1 MPWPCFSS
9 WLHEGHPVGVQ
20 EEAGWGWGGPK
31 GWLIVC
37 WVVIDLCCLCL
48 IESLSCIVVCHM
60 LWLSSLVLFAMALL
74 LLSLVIHRVCCL
86 ALPSGSAALIL
97 VMPCSQYQFYFSC
110 LSLKKTMV
118 MLANP
123 QVLDPWQVTVTL
135 QENLQPVDMV
145 YTHNYHRYGV
155 MGHRYRFGK
164 PYPRVTPS
172 KKWLFCKWLWEIQS
186 IVRIW
191 RHF

>member
-1 MPWPCFSS
+1 
-9 WLHEGHPVGVQ
+9 
-20 EEAGWGWGGPK
+20 
-31 GWLIVC
+31 
-37 WVVIDLCCLCL
+37 
-48 IESLSCIVVCHM
+48 
-60 LWLSSLVLFAMALL
+60 
-74 LLSLVIHRVCCL
+74 
-86 ALPSGSAALIL
+86 
-97 VMPCSQYQFYFSC
+97 
-110 LSLKKTMV
+110 MV

-172 KKWLFCKWLWEIQS
+172 KKWLLCK
-186 IVRIW
+186 
-191 RHF
+191 